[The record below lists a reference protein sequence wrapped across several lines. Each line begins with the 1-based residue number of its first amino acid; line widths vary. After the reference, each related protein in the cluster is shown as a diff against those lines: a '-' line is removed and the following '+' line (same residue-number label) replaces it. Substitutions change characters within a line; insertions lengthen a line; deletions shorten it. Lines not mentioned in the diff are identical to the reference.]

1 MNEHITCAD
10 IGRRVT
16 SLRKIDWD
24 WYTPAEDAV
33 VLAVKTH
40 YYPAHIAVEVG
51 SEIAGLALW
60 YASENVKLE
69 TLKECA

>member
-1 MNEHITCAD
+1 MNITRAD

-24 WYTPAEDAV
+24 WYTPAKDAV
-33 VLAVKTH
+33 VLAVETH
-40 YYPAHIAVEVG
+40 YYPAYIAVKVG

-60 YASENVKLE
+60 YAASDVKLE
-69 TLKECA
+69 TKECA